1 MAKDFTVQEYLD
13 LKSRLRGIKR
23 CKTHAVKR
31 EFLVRDLLEFA
42 VTAYT
47 NFHDEHPFSPI
58 EHEVKYDVQ
67 IKLRREG
74 C

>member
-1 MAKDFTVQEYLD
+1 MVKDFTVQEYLD

-31 EFLVRDLLEFA
+31 EFLVRELLEFA
-42 VTAYT
+42 ITAYSC
-47 NFHDEHPFSPI
+47 FHDEHPFSPLENEI
-58 EHEVKYDVQ
+58 EYDVQ
-67 IKLRREG
+67 IRLRREG